1 MSGKFISV
9 IAAMAL
15 LGGCTQ
21 AESPRK
27 PPRLL
32 TNEQGCSITI
42 DNQPINAYQ
51 DPSPIEKACI
61 GPYQVELPQNY
72 FSTQMGPQH
81 DGSFSLALEYPS
93 LAPFKPGERMNLS
106 LDVAARTVRVGY
118 SYIRDGQLW
127 EVMRRQYTPYIE
139 PLDSPQ
145 KSLDGRIQ
153 GEPVYGLEPYYVDMG
168 KVRDYYKDRG
178 SDESAAVMET
188 KFHRDWF
195 VSRDATG
202 RIDQIIEC
210 TPRKITES
218 GVEYRD
224 GKMVRKRDVIGVA
237 ECDQHYVIEDL
248 DVMVTVEYSRE
259 GLADW
264 ERIRQ
269 HTRDLLMEHI
279 KE

>member
-15 LGGCTQ
+15 LGGCAQ
-21 AESPRK
+21 AEPARNMSP
-27 PPRLL
+27 
-32 TNEQGCSITI
+32 TQSNEQGCTRLRSLGPQ
-42 DNQPINAYQ
+42 DPYQ
-51 DPSPIEKACI
+51 DPAPLKQACI
-61 GPYQVELPQNY
+61 GPYLVELPQNY

-118 SYIRDGQLW
+118 TYIRDGQLW
-127 EVMRRQYTPYIE
+127 KVMSRRYIPYIE
-139 PLDSPQ
+139 PLDAPQ

-153 GEPVYGLEPYYVDMG
+153 GEPVHGLEPYYVDMG
-168 KVRDYYKDRG
+168 KVRDYYKGRG
-178 SDESAAVMET
+178 FDESAAVMET
-188 KFHRDWF
+188 QFHRDWF

-237 ECDQHYVIEDL
+237 ECDQRYVIEEL
-248 DVMVTVEYSRE
+248 DVRVLVNYPRE

>member
-1 MSGKFISV
+1 
-9 IAAMAL
+9 
-15 LGGCTQ
+15 
-21 AESPRK
+21 
-27 PPRLL
+27 
-32 TNEQGCSITI
+32 
-42 DNQPINAYQ
+42 
-51 DPSPIEKACI
+51 
-61 GPYQVELPQNY
+61 
-72 FSTQMGPQH
+72 
-81 DGSFSLALEYPS
+81 
-93 LAPFKPGERMNLS
+93 MNLG
-106 LDVAARTVRVGY
+106 LDVAARTVRVRY
-118 SYIRDGQLW
+118 THIRDGQLW
-127 EVMRRQYTPYIE
+127 KVMSRRYTPYIE
-139 PLDSPQ
+139 PLDAPH

-153 GEPVYGLEPYYVDMG
+153 GEPVHGLEPYYVDMG
-168 KVRDYYKDRG
+168 KVRDYYRGRG

-188 KFHRDWF
+188 QFHRDWF

-224 GKMVRKRDVIGVA
+224 GKMVRKRDVIGFA

-248 DVMVTVEYSRE
+248 DVMVTVDYPRE